1 MIRVTV
7 WNEYKHERE
16 YEGVRKVY
24 PQGIHGCIASFL
36 GKQEDFQVRTAT
48 FDMPEHGLTEEVLTD
63 TDVLIFGAMPCR
75 MPFRMKWQ
83 KGCRST
89 CSREWD

>member
-1 MIRVTV
+1 MIRITV

-36 GKQEDFQVRTAT
+36 GKQEDF
-48 FDMPEHGLTEEVLTD
+48 
-63 TDVLIFGAMPCR
+63 
-75 MPFRMKWQ
+75 
-83 KGCRST
+83 
-89 CSREWD
+89 